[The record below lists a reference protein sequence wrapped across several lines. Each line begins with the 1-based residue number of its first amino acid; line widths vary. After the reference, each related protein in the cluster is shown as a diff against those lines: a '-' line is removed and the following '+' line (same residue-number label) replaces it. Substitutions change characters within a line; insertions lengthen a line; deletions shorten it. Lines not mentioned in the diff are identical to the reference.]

1 MNHYG
6 TGGIPSDWFKSYLS
20 NWNQYVSINGYESGL
35 ATINCGIP
43 QKSAVE
49 SLLLLLYI
57 NEINQ
62 AVKFCKV
69 YHFADDTNVLRLS
82 NSKNLPN

>member
-43 QKSAVE
+43 QESVLE
-49 SLLLLLYI
+49 SLLFLLYI
-57 NEINQ
+57 NDLNQ

-69 YHFADDTNVLRLS
+69 YHFADDTNVLHLS
-82 NSKNLPN
+82 NSKNLTN